1 MSRKPTTTPFTLSR
15 NDFGKLIYVG
25 ADGIPHEGVT
35 PVRAFALTAPDQGLS
50 LVSAEGKE
58 LQWIDRFDDLPE
70 DARRLITE
78 ELAQREFMPVIAR
91 IVSVGS
97 FATPSTWQVET
108 DRGPTELILKS
119 EDDIRRLKGANGTSG
134 TSALII
140 ADSNGIHFL
149 IRDRTALDAH
159 SQKIL
164 KRFL

>member
-1 MSRKPTTTPFTLSR
+1 MSRKPVTSTFTLTR
-15 NDFGKLIYVG
+15 NSFGKLIYTG
-25 ADGIPHEGVT
+25 ADGMTHEGIT
-35 PVRAFALTAPDQGLS
+35 PVRAFALTAPDQGIS

-58 LQWIDRFDDLPE
+58 LQWIDRLDDLP
-70 DARRLITE
+70 AAVRTLVAE
-78 ELAQREFMPVIAR
+78 EFAQREFMPVIQR

-119 EDDIRRLKGANGTSG
+119 EDDIRRLRGTHSPQG
-134 TSALII
+134 LLI
-140 ADSNGIHFL
+140 ADSNGIQFM
-149 IRDRTALDAH
+149 IRDRSALDAH

>member
-1 MSRKPTTTPFTLSR
+1 MSKKPATTTFNLARSA
-15 NDFGKLIYVG
+15 FGKLVYIDAEGVS
-25 ADGIPHEGVT
+25 HEGVT

-50 LVSAEGKE
+50 LISAEGKE
-58 LQWIDRFDDLPE
+58 LQWIDQLDDLP
-70 DARRLITE
+70 AAAGQLIAD
-78 ELAQREFMPVIAR
+78 ELAQREFMPVIQR

-108 DRGPTELILKS
+108 DRGATELILKS
-119 EDDIRRLKGANGTSG
+119 EDDIRRLRGTNG
-134 TSALII
+134 LLI
-140 ADSNGIHFL
+140 ADSNGIHFM

>member
-1 MSRKPTTTPFTLSR
+1 MSRKPVTTAFTLTR
-15 NDFGKLIYVG
+15 NAYGKLIHVG
-25 ADGIPHEGVT
+25 ADGVSHEGIT
-35 PVRAFALTAPDQGLS
+35 PVRAFALSAPEHGLS
-50 LVSAEGKE
+50 LISVEGKE
-58 LQWIDRFDDLPE
+58 LQWIDRLDELPE
-70 DARRLITE
+70 ATRNLIAE
-78 ELAQREFMPVIAR
+78 ELAQREFMPVIRR

-97 FATPSTWQVET
+97 FATPSTWQVDT

-119 EDDIRRLKGANGTSG
+119 EDDIRRLKGANGTP
-134 TSALII
+134 ALLI

>member
-1 MSRKPTTTPFTLSR
+1 MNFSLSR
-15 NDFGKLIYVG
+15 NPFGKLSYTG
-25 ADGIPHEGVT
+25 ADGTTHEGIT
-35 PVRAFALTAPDQGLS
+35 PVRAFALSAPDQGIS

-58 LQWIDRFDDLPE
+58 VQWIDQLDDLPE
-70 DARRLITE
+70 ATRTLIAGE
-78 ELAQREFMPVIAR
+78 FAQREFMPVIQR

-119 EDDIRRLKGANGTSG
+119 EDDIRRLRGTRYPQG
-134 TSALII
+134 LLI
-140 ADSNGIHFL
+140 ADSNGIQFM